1 MYYRLD
7 DNIALRK
14 WADTGYA
21 CYEKGTGYETFL
33 WPEEA
38 EIMLLC
44 DSEHDIEANDT
55 VMQLILRKLIMPCE
69 NGEKNSEWSS
79 LHEYENRHFKTM
91 MLMITG
97 KCNYNCLHC
106 YNAADNSALR
116 TELSLDEIC
125 SLLDQAKDCG
135 IRDFQ
140 LTGGEPMIHK
150 NFPDII
156 REIYKRGMS
165 VVRILTNGYFI
176 TQKILDEMKAAG
188 CDAELRMSFDGIGI
202 HDWLRNSKGA
212 EQKALDAIK
221 LCTDNG
227 VKVAINHQVNRRN
240 LHTVMPTVRMLNDMG
255 VDNIRLVRTT
265 EVPRWAANVPDGSLS
280 LEEFYGHMLEFAREY
295 MQSSM
300 KMNID
305 IWQYLLLR
313 PKDGSYSISPVHYSD
328 GTYYDNHPCC
338 RAMDCGVSVS
348 SSGDIMPCPYM
359 AGSLAKLGITFG
371 NIHKTPLKELLK
383 AGECVDLA
391 KMTVGHLKSHGT
403 KCGKC
408 PYFKFCGGGCRS
420 LGLLSA
426 MLTGDGADFV
436 HEDLTKCYFFY
447 NGWYQKVTQALSDWN
462 NLSKVSFLQMNS
474 ERH

>member
-69 NGEKNSEWSS
+69 KGEKNSEWSS

-135 IRDFQ
+135 IRDFW

-176 TQKILDEMKAAG
+176 TQEILDEMKAIG
-188 CDAELRMSFDGIGI
+188 CDAELRMSFDGIGM

-212 EQKALDAIK
+212 EQKALETMK
-221 LCTDNG
+221 LCIDNG
-227 VKVAINHQVNRRN
+227 FKVAINQQVNRRN
-240 LHTVMPTVRMLNDMG
+240 LHTLMPTVKMLNDMG
-255 VDNIRLVRTT
+255 VDNTRIVRTT
-265 EVPRWAANVPDGSLS
+265 EVPRWLKNVPDGSLN

-295 MQSSM
+295 MQSGM
-300 KMNID
+300 KMKVNV
-305 IWQYLLLR
+305 WHYLYLS
-313 PKDGSYSISPVHYSD
+313 PQEGSFYISPVKYPD
-328 GTYYDNHPCC
+328 GEYYDSYPCC
-338 RAMDCGVSVS
+338 AYSNYIAFVS
-348 SSGDIMPCPYM
+348 SSGEVMPCPYM
-359 AGSLAKLGITFG
+359 AGSLEKLGMSFG
-371 NIHKTPLKELLK
+371 DTHKTPLKELLK
-383 AGECVDLA
+383 AGPCVDLA
-391 KMTVGHLKSHGT
+391 KMTVGHLKSHSN
-403 KCGKC
+403 KCGNC
-408 PYFKFCGGGCRS
+408 QYFKFCGGGCRAFGALTS
-420 LGLLSA
+420 L
-426 MLTGDGADFV
+426 LTSGKVDFT
-436 HEDLTKCYFFY
+436 HEDMTKCYFFE
-447 NGWYQKVTQALSDWN
+447 NGWYRKVTQALSEWN
-462 NLSKVSFLQMNS
+462 NLSKISCL
-474 ERH
+474 